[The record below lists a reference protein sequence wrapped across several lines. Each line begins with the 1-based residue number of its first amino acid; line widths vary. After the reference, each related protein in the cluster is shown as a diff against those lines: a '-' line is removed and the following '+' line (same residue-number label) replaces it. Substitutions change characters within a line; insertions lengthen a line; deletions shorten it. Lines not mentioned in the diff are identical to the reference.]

1 MSSVKIGTQ
10 KLKVRELKPR
20 SRADVT
26 VKVVS
31 LGEKRSVIGK
41 DGSSHQV
48 MDVLVGDETGS
59 ILMSV
64 WDSNIPKISQGKF
77 FTIEDGFV
85 SIHRG
90 SMRLSLGRS
99 GRLIETQGTFEANTQ
114 NNVSN
119 KVVEDNYRRFR

>member
-1 MSSVKIGTQ
+1 MKVKD
-10 KLKVRELKPR
+10 LEPR
-20 SRADVT
+20 RRADVT

-31 LGEKRSVIGK
+31 LGEKRNVIGK

-64 WDSNIPKISQGKF
+64 WDSNIQKVSQGKVF
-77 FTIEDGFV
+77 AIEDGFV
-85 SIHRG
+85 SVHRG
-90 SMRLSLGRS
+90 SMRLSLGRT
-99 GRLIETQGTFEANTQ
+99 GKMVETQGTFEVNTQ

-119 KVVEDNYRRFR
+119 RVVEEEPRRRYGRY